1 MPSISLFQCAT
12 FLQHSSI
19 ITFGLEVL
27 AVPRSEVLRVG
38 QHCGVEMGH
47 HSDHSQ
53 TAGYDIHPDSS
64 IESLAA
70 RSVKIESLGGQNM
83 RIGRGRMA
91 EAGHTKISEKHMGVE
106 CHTKVGV
113 GKNFVKSKVVG
124 LGNRLVKSRLGL
136 GMVECW
142 ARLGAGVPLNG
153 KGGQTQPLLHPT
165 GTGKP

>member
-1 MPSISLFQCAT
+1 MSRFFNILT
-12 FLQHSSI
+12 FE
-19 ITFGLEVL
+19 LEAPVVL
-27 AVPRSEVLRVG
+27 RNEVLRVG
-38 QHCGVEMGH
+38 QHCDVEELH
-47 HSDHSQ
+47 HSDQ
-53 TAGYDIHPDSS
+53 RQPVGCDIHPDSS

-70 RSVKIESLGGQNM
+70 QSVKIESLGGQNM

-91 EAGHTKISEKHMGVE
+91 EAGHTKIFEGHRGVE
-106 CHTKVGV
+106 CRTKVGV

>member
-1 MPSISLFQCAT
+1 MPSIRLFQCAT
-12 FLQHSSI
+12 FLQHSST

-64 IESLAA
+64 IESLVA

-83 RIGRGRMA
+83 RIGRGKKKV
-91 EAGHTKISEKHMGVE
+91 ESLNSGGDEDEKGDV
-106 CHTKVGV
+106 
-113 GKNFVKSKVVG
+113 
-124 LGNRLVKSRLGL
+124 L
-136 GMVECW
+136 
-142 ARLGAGVPLNG
+142 
-153 KGGQTQPLLHPT
+153 
-165 GTGKP
+165 